1 MFLVS
6 VAQKLSSDT
15 TIDMIQG
22 YLKIVFFSNGHPPSS
37 KNFPKRSLE
46 WLIELTVWI
55 QFLENLALGSHRQF
69 SLLIYPK
76 KYPKIVDLPI
86 IKWSPT
92 EFPEFSDKFQLTVG
106 KGGLEDSIPVIIS
119 LAAQKGQFSLS
130 INSSKMLKLTKL
142 NTLNY

>member
-1 MFLVS
+1 MVS

-15 TIDMIQG
+15 TIAMILG

-37 KNFPKRSLE
+37 KNFSKRSLQ
-46 WLIELTVWI
+46 WLIKLTVWI

-69 SLLIYPK
+69 SLFIN
-76 KYPKIVDLPI
+76 PKIVNLTI

-92 EFPEFSDKFQLTVG
+92 EFPDFSDKFQLTVG
-106 KGGLEDSIPVIIS
+106 KGGLEDYIPVIIS

-142 NTLNY
+142 NTLNYW